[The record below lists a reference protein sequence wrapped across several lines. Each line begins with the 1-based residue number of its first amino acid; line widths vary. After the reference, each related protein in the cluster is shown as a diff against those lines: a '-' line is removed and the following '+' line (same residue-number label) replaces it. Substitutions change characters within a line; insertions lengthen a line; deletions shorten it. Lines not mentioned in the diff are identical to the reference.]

1 MTRADLTPEL
11 SEGQPGPRNRL
22 SRTEDAA
29 APSGGSELPAV
40 NDGSDPLHQQG
51 PRDWLRQTAG
61 AATPSGGR
69 ALHEVSNRG
78 GKIQRRPVHGVLLLD
93 KPLGLSSN
101 QALQKAKWLLRADK
115 AGHTG
120 TLDPLATGVLPLC
133 FGAATKFSQI
143 QLDADKTYE
152 ATLVL
157 GQKTS
162 TADAEGEVIET
173 RPVPDITPELLATL
187 TRQFTGPLAQIP
199 PMYSALKK
207 DGKALYE
214 YARKGEDVEREA
226 RHITIYKL
234 NLALAQVDRAPPAIK
249 MIVSCSKGTYIRT
262 LGEDIGEAIGCGAH
276 LGSLRRLETGGFVAA
291 QCVTLSALEA
301 LSEAEREALLLP
313 PQSLVGSYP
322 SVTLDADNAGRF
334 LSGLRRRGEPGQWGA
349 DAPLVQ
355 VFGTNPPAFLGSA
368 HITADEL
375 IPQRLLSPIE
385 IKDIL
390 QASQQHSSVS
400 EQVGLAARAH

>member
-1 MTRADLTPEL
+1 MTQ
-11 SEGQPGPRNRL
+11 S
-22 SRTEDAA
+22 
-29 APSGGSELPAV
+29 
-40 NDGSDPLHQQG
+40 
-51 PRDWLRQTAG
+51 
-61 AATPSGGR
+61 TPSR
-69 ALHEVSNRG
+69 Q
-78 GKIQRRPVHGVLLLD
+78 KIQRRPVHGVLLLD

-152 ATLVL
+152 ALLLL
-157 GQKTS
+157 GKKTS
-162 TADAEGEVIET
+162 TGDAEGDVIET
-173 RPVPDITPELLATL
+173 RPVPAITPELLAEMTA
-187 TRQFTGPLAQIP
+187 RFTGPLAQIP

-214 YARKGEDVEREA
+214 YARKGVEVEREA
-226 RHITIYKL
+226 RNIIIYKL
-234 NLALAQVDRAPPAIK
+234 KMAAAQDPRAEAAIK
-249 MIVSCSKGTYIRT
+249 VIVTCSKGTYIRT

-276 LGSLRRLETGGFVAA
+276 LGALRRIETGGFMAE
-291 QCVTLSALEA
+291 QCVSLAALEDMTE
-301 LSEAEREALLLP
+301 LEREAQLLP
-313 PQSLVGSYP
+313 AQALVAAYP

-334 LSGLRRRGEPGQWGA
+334 LSGLRRRGEPGEWGI

-355 VFGTNPPAFLGSA
+355 VYGTEPRAFLGSA
-368 HITADEL
+368 HVTANEL

-385 IKDIL
+385 IQDIL
-390 QASQQHSSVS
+390 QAAQSSASQAAYQH
-400 EQVGLAARAH
+400 